1 MPTSRHRPGTAAP
14 AGKLAAQPM
23 LMARLAMLLGL
34 GACANPPQPTV
45 PDEADD
51 TRCAVEALLAAQPTD
66 WLRHTAPVLAI
77 GQPAVPALLDGL
89 HCNASQPGAQAA
101 VAVLGRIGGSVATE
115 SLLAMVAERGP
126 LATEAAQALGEL
138 PSGPDSLP
146 ILRPILLACTAD
158 RFADATLRTT
168 AAASLLRAG
177 ERHAIADFVRAVLL
191 AGTPA
196 GQSLQQQ
203 HHLPEKTRWA
213 LERYLLQRALL
224 HAAGEDFGLDT
235 DASWPDLEAT
245 TQRIS
250 QWLEGR

>member
-1 MPTSRHRPGTAAP
+1 
-14 AGKLAAQPM
+14 
-23 LMARLAMLLGL
+23 MARWALLLGL
-34 GACANPPQPTV
+34 AACANPPQATSPSKATD
-45 PDEADD
+45 PHG
-51 TRCAVEALLAAQPTD
+51 AVTALLAAEPAD
-66 WLRHTAPVLAI
+66 WLAHTAIVVAI
-77 GQPAVPALLDGL
+77 GQPAVPALLDSL
-89 HCNASQPGAQAA
+89 QRNASQPGAQAA
-101 VAVLGRIGGSVATE
+101 VAVLGRIGGNDATAG
-115 SLLAMVAERGP
+115 LLAMVAERGP

-138 PSGPDSLP
+138 PPGANHLP
-146 ILRPILLACTAD
+146 TLRPVLLACTAD
-158 RFADATLRTT
+158 RFADATLRTA

-196 GQSLQQQ
+196 GQALQQQ
-203 HHLPEKTRWA
+203 HHLPEKSRWA

-250 QWLEGR
+250 QWLESR